1 MRGWILTAFLLA
13 ACGAQPTAP
22 DGLASAV
29 AANAKLLFQHY
40 DLDRDGKLSPL
51 EAGAVAIEGSAFAAL
66 DADHDGALSWAEFA
80 TTGRMNGLASSFR
93 DVAASLIKDED
104 QDGDGKLS
112 REEYRTGMLV
122 PLPGAIAP
130 TPIADPLEAS
140 FAHADR
146 DGDGYLTPA
155 EAPGL
160 IGFLL
165 EAGYHLQQRPLGL

>member
-13 ACGAQPTAP
+13 ACGATPAT

-29 AANAKLLFQHY
+29 EANARLLFRHY
-40 DLDRDGKLSPL
+40 DLDQDGKLSPL
-51 EAGAVAIEGSAFAAL
+51 EAQAVALEGSTFAAL

-80 TTGRMNGLASSFR
+80 TPGRMNGLAGSFR

-104 QDGDGKLS
+104 QDGDGRLS

-130 TPIADPLEAS
+130 APLADPTEAS
-140 FAHADR
+140 FTHGDR

-165 EAGYHLQQRPLGL
+165 AAGYHLQQRPLEM

>member
-1 MRGWILTAFLLA
+1 MRGWIPTAFLLA
-13 ACGAQPTAP
+13 ACGAAPTGP

-29 AANAKLLFQHY
+29 EANARLLFQHY
-40 DLDRDGKLSPL
+40 DLDRDGGLSPL
-51 EAGAVAIEGSAFAAL
+51 EAQAVAIEGSTFAAL
-66 DADHDGALSWAEFA
+66 DADHDGTLSWAEFA
-80 TTGRMNGLASSFR
+80 TPGRLNGLAGSFR
-93 DVAASLIKDED
+93 DVAATLVKDED
-104 QDGDGKLS
+104 QDGDGRLS

-130 TPIADPLEAS
+130 APLADPLEAS

-146 DGDGYLTPA
+146 DGDGYVTPA

-165 EAGYHLQQRPLGL
+165 EAGYHLQQRPLQL